1 MTQDPASASPTW
13 ASPRHAAA
21 MARPS
26 PRPAR
31 AISPPTLLP
40 RPQAFQ
46 TLSDRDKRAAYDQ
59 GGDIKSRRGGGESD
73 GSDGSDEE
81 QQQSLREEIERKYF
95 PERCAARLTMPPPG
109 ALPCSLS

>member
-1 MTQDPASASPTW
+1 M
-13 ASPRHAAA
+13 
-21 MARPS
+21 
-26 PRPAR
+26 
-31 AISPPTLLP
+31 LP
-40 RPQAFQ
+40 RLEGADGVGGAARLEQA
-46 TLSDRDKRAAYDQ
+46 RGAAEERAAYDQ